1 MIICTLNKLMEEND
15 KTQSEIAN
23 ATGITRPTLLSLIRN
38 DNQSIR
44 YETINQLCKYFDI
57 DMSELLVYSPVDVKL
72 KKILLEDVPMTT
84 DFEVTEENSSVAVSL
99 IYDINGIELEFDTN
113 LGVTKTSNT
122 LKNSG
127 KFFFNSLIYEDEL
140 NALESKGF
148 KHNFVKTYNNS
159 IDLENVIKEKLTEAN
174 LDTNF
179 KIKHYEVGIQGM
191 KRNDPNEN
199 TFGDLV
205 EELKSLVDSIPF
217 EKEEKEKMFK
227 KINDIKHSNTNSDG
241 D

>member
-15 KTQSEIAN
+15 KTQSEVAN

-44 YETINQLCKYFDI
+44 YETINQLCNFFDI

-72 KKILLEDVPMTT
+72 KNILLEEVPMTT
-84 DFEVTEENSSVAVSL
+84 KFESTDEKTCFAVSL

-113 LGVTKTSNT
+113 LGATKTGNS

-127 KFFFNSLIYEDEL
+127 KFFFNSLIYENEL
-140 NALESKGF
+140 KSLETNGF
-148 KHNFVKTYNNS
+148 KKDFVKTYNNS
-159 IDLENVIKEKLTEAN
+159 INVEGLIKDKLEDAN
-174 LDTNF
+174 LNTNF
-179 KIKHYEVGIQGM
+179 KINHYEVGIQAIKNRG
-191 KRNDPNEN
+191 NEEN
-199 TFGDLV
+199 VFEDLV
-205 EELKSLVDSIPF
+205 EELKSLVESIPF
-217 EKEEKEKMFK
+217 EDEEKKKMFK
-227 KINDIKHSNTNSDG
+227 KISDIKHISNKG

>member
-113 LGVTKTSNT
+113 LGVTKQVIH
-122 LKNSG
+122 LKIPENS
-127 KFFFNSLIYEDEL
+127 FST
-140 NALESKGF
+140 
-148 KHNFVKTYNNS
+148 V
-159 IDLENVIKEKLTEAN
+159 
-174 LDTNF
+174 
-179 KIKHYEVGIQGM
+179 
-191 KRNDPNEN
+191 
-199 TFGDLV
+199 
-205 EELKSLVDSIPF
+205 
-217 EKEEKEKMFK
+217 
-227 KINDIKHSNTNSDG
+227 
-241 D
+241 

>member
-15 KTQSEIAN
+15 KTQSEVAN

-44 YETINQLCKYFDI
+44 YETINQLCNFFDI

-72 KKILLEDVPMTT
+72 KNILLEEVPMTT
-84 DFEVTEENSSVAVSL
+84 KFELTDEKTCIAVSL

-113 LGVTKTSNT
+113 LAVTKTGNS

-127 KFFFNSLIYEDEL
+127 KFFFNSLIYENEL
-140 NALESKGF
+140 KSLEANGF
-148 KHNFVKTYNNS
+148 KKDFVKTYNNS
-159 IDLENVIKEKLTEAN
+159 IDVERLIKDKLEDAN
-174 LDTNF
+174 LNTNF
-179 KIKHYEVGIQGM
+179 RINHYEVEIRAM
-191 KRNDPNEN
+191 KNRDNEEN
-199 TFGDLV
+199 VFEDLV
-205 EELKSLVDSIPF
+205 EELKSLVESIPF
-217 EKEEKEKMFK
+217 EDEEKKKMFE
-227 KINDIKHSNTNSDG
+227 KISDIKHTKNKG

>member
-1 MIICTLNKLMEEND
+1 MIICTLNKLMEVND
-15 KTQSEIAN
+15 KTQSEVASK
-23 ATGITRPTLLSLIRN
+23 TGITRPTLLSLIRN

-44 YETINQLCKYFDI
+44 YETINQLCKFFDV
-57 DMSELLVYSPVDVKL
+57 DMSELLVYSPVEVKL
-72 KKILLEDVPMTT
+72 KNVLLEDVPMTT

-113 LGVTKTSNT
+113 LSVTKTSNS

-148 KHNFVKTYNNS
+148 KHNFVKIYNNS
-159 IDLENVIKEKLTEAN
+159 IDLESVIKEKLSEAN

-179 KIKHYEVGIQGM
+179 RIKHYEVGIQGM
-191 KRNDPNEN
+191 KRTDK
-199 TFGDLV
+199 TFVSLA
-205 EELKSLVDSIPF
+205 EELKSLVDVMPF
-217 EKEEKEKMFK
+217 EDKEKEKMYK
-227 KINDIKHSNTNSDG
+227 KINEIKQEVNNNNNN
-241 D
+241 

>member
-15 KTQSEIAN
+15 KTQSEVAN

-57 DMSELLVYSPVDVKL
+57 DMNELLVYSPVDVEL
-72 KKILLEDVPMTT
+72 KEVRLQETFMSPN
-84 DFEVTEENSSVAVSL
+84 FEITSESPSTLISL
-99 IYDINGIELEFDTN
+99 IYDINGISIEFDTN
-113 LGVTKTSNT
+113 LSVTATNNS

-127 KFFFNSLIYEDEL
+127 KLFFNSLIFEDEF

-148 KHNFVKTYNNS
+148 NPQFVKTYNNS
-159 IDLENVIKEKLTEAN
+159 IDLENVIKDRLINAN

-179 KIKHYEVGIQGM
+179 SIKHYEVEIQ
-191 KRNDPNEN
+191 KIKHSDQDAKVLDE
-199 TFGDLV
+199 LV
-205 EELKSLVDSIPF
+205 EELKSLIKATPF
-217 EKEEKEKMFK
+217 EDEEKEKMFK
-227 KINDIKHSNTNSDG
+227 KINDIKNTDNKSDG